1 MSANETIP
9 LALTFDD
16 VLLLPAHSQ
25 VLPRDTDVSTSLT
38 EQIRLSIPL
47 VSSAMDTV
55 TESATAIAMA
65 QSGGLGIIHKNLTV
79 EAQAREVAVVKKT
92 VAGMISDPITID
104 PDSTVRAA
112 LELMRIHRIS
122 GVPVTAAGS
131 AELMG
136 ILTNRDLR
144 FERDLDRKVGAVMTR
159 DNLVTVPEGTT
170 LEQSKDLLQEHKI
183 EKLLVVDA
191 TGRNLSG
198 LITIKDIIRSERY
211 PDAVKDDLGR
221 LRVGAAV
228 GVGGDREE
236 RVQALLDAGCDVI
249 VIDTAH
255 GHSQMVIDSVAATRA
270 NWPDIQI
277 IAGNVATAS
286 ATEAL
291 IKAGADCVK
300 VGIGPGSIC
309 TTRVV
314 AGVGVPQLTAVQD
327 ASRAAHRLGK
337 PIIAD
342 GGVRSSG
349 DIAKAIAGG
358 GDVVM
363 IGSLFAGTEESPGQV
378 VLYQGRRYKTY
389 RGMGSLEAMR
399 QGSSD
404 RYFQDQKDD
413 DPLAGLDG
421 EAGGPKL
428 VPEGIV
434 GRVPYRGP
442 IADSVY
448 QLVGGLR
455 ASMGYTGCTTIR
467 QMGEQARFVRITSAG
482 QRESHV
488 HDVIITHEAPNYRV
502 N

>member
-1 MSANETIP
+1 MIDSTTIP

-16 VLLLPAHSQ
+16 VLLVPAHSQ
-25 VLPRDTDVSTSLT
+25 VLPRDTDISTRLT
-38 EQIRLSIPL
+38 EQIELKIPL

-65 QSGGLGIIHKNLTV
+65 QSGGMGIIHKNMSV
-79 EAQAREVAVVKKT
+79 EAQAREVSVVKKT
-92 VAGMISDPITID
+92 VAGMISDPITVT
-104 PDSTVRAA
+104 PDARVRDA
-112 LELMRIHRIS
+112 LGLMRLHHIS
-122 GVPVTAAGS
+122 GVPVTAGES
-131 AELMG
+131 GELVG

-144 FERDLDRKVGAVMTR
+144 FERDLDRLVGDVMTSE
-159 DNLVTVPEGTT
+159 NLITVPEGTT
-170 LEQSKDLLQEHKI
+170 LEQSKDLLQQHKI
-183 EKLLVVDA
+183 EKLLVVDRS
-191 TGRNLSG
+191 GKILRG
-198 LITIKDIIRSERY
+198 LITIKDIIKKERY
-211 PDAVKDDLGR
+211 PDAVKDELGR
-221 LRVGAAV
+221 LRVGGAV

-236 RVQALLDAGCDVI
+236 RVQALLAASCDVI

-255 GHSQMVIDSVAATRA
+255 GHSQMVIDAVAATRA
-270 NWPDIQI
+270 TWPDCQI
-277 IAGNVATAS
+277 IAGNVATAG

-327 ASRAAHRLGK
+327 SSRAAHRLGK
-337 PIIAD
+337 PVIAD

-349 DIAKAIAGG
+349 DIAKAIASG

-363 IGSLFAGTEESPGQV
+363 IGSLFAGTEESPGEV

-404 RYFQDQKDD
+404 RYFQDNED
-413 DPLAGLDG
+413 DPLAALDG
-421 EAGGPKL
+421 EQVGPKL

-442 IADSVY
+442 IADSVF

-455 ASMGYTGCTTIR
+455 ASMGYTGCGTIA
-467 QMGEQARFVRITSAG
+467 QLHENAAFVRITTAG

-502 N
+502 T